1 MNSSSGGG
9 KPRFLKLRSRWRNL
23 RPRFPMNSREL
34 ESCKIRSNKN
44 ATDLSTKK
52 HQESMAFEATV
63 EGQQFDEYGA
73 MWISDGLGG
82 VTWQC

>member
-1 MNSSSGGG
+1 MILG
-9 KPRFLKLRSRWRNL
+9 FL
-23 RPRFPMNSREL
+23 
-34 ESCKIRSNKN
+34 I
-44 ATDLSTKK
+44 DLSIATNLI
-52 HQESMAFEATV
+52 HQAFEATV